1 MYQNVGAKADSD
13 NTDNFDIPTKKALK
27 ALIAATPAKV
37 ILYST
42 DAMGPNYRRTWSADK
57 LDIGVK
63 YSVTGPNPYKSRKWY
78 ATIERTATGVT
89 VK

>member
-1 MYQNVGAKADSD
+1 MFQNVGAKTNSD
-13 NTDNFDIPTKKALK
+13 ILTKKSLK
-27 ALIAATPAKV
+27 ALIAQSPETV

-42 DAMGPNYRRTWSADK
+42 DAMGSNYRRTWTADK

-63 YSVTGPNPYKSRKWY
+63 YSVVGPNPYKSRKWY